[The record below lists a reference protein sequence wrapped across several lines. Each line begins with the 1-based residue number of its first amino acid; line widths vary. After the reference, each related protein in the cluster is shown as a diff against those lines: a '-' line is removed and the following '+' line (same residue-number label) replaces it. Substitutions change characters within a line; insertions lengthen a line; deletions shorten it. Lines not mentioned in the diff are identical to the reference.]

1 VIGVH
6 LACAANRYSGEK
18 EVCAR
23 QGRLAIYKEMRVW
36 PNPACS
42 GHGFA
47 VRQSRRFPAKKLSPA
62 KLLDKHAVPLTPSLG
77 KGLRRKRAEGEK
89 K

>member
-1 VIGVH
+1 VLQGIKFGAM
-6 LACAANRYSGEK
+6 LYSAK
-18 EVCAR
+18 FV
-23 QGRLAIYKEMRVW
+23 LKSV

-62 KLLDKHAVPLTPSLG
+62 KLLAKHAVPLTQSLG
-77 KGLRRKRAEGEK
+77 IVPKSCFYGVRFSETYLPN
-89 K
+89 